1 MRRRHTA
8 RAAVLLSAALLVTA
22 CTSDDD
28 DSVEIEDT
36 AAPTEQT
43 TAPDDDT
50 EETAAPVDTTEE
62 TTADT
67 TADTTDDEAP
77 ATTTGD
83 SGPAT
88 TEGDEPATPTAAFG
102 GGSEIEA
109 AAAPGEVGGSAC
121 GTPYGNFEERT
132 PEGEVRVA
140 WNDPL
145 LSFNNNTTHSNA
157 TANANII
164 YMIQSGFTYY
174 DRDLNLIN
182 NSEFGTC
189 TLDSIEPLTITY
201 TINEGV
207 TWSDGVQI
215 DAADMLLSWAATSGH
230 FNEEDICFLGDGT
243 AIQCNGETQAWLVV
257 TPEGETREETAE
269 DYDPETGELLEGF
282 EYVPAEGVAFDAFT
296 EASNL
301 ISPENVAV
309 SEDGL
314 SFTVTYDSFYVDYPY
329 SSYGTTVPA
338 HVVAA
343 NALGVTDPA
352 EAKQAL
358 IDAFMNND
366 PAAIGPIASFFNTGF
381 DDNKLPEDPSLYL
394 SSGPYML
401 TAYEEV
407 SQMTLEANPSYEW
420 GPEPNIQTIIYQV
433 IGDPAAAVQAL
444 ANEEIDAFQPQ
455 ATADLLTELEGYAD
469 RGIVPV
475 AGTGATY
482 EHVDLVHTGQASPF
496 SADHYG
502 GDEEVAKMVRQALLL
517 SIPRQE
523 IIDRLI
529 APIDP
534 EAEVRNSFTV
544 DPGTPWYEDMVAANG
559 SDAYAE
565 QDIAAAQALL
575 AEAGVETPINV
586 RVLFA
591 DNNPRRASEFELM
604 QAAAAEA
611 GFNLIDGRSPTWGSE
626 LGNIQDYDMNFF
638 GWQSTSTAIGGS
650 NANYITTGA
659 NNFYGYSN
667 PELDA
672 LFEELNGTAD
682 PERQKEIL
690 IEAESH
696 LWEDAFGI
704 TLFQHPGLAAYNS
717 NYVEGVDPIPL
728 APTLFWNVWDWTIP
742 G

>member
-1 MRRRHTA
+1 LRRRHTA

-36 AAPTEQT
+36 TAPSEET
-43 TAPDDDT
+43 TAPEDT
-50 EETAAPVDTTEE
+50 TDETTAPVDTTE
-62 TTADT
+62 
-67 TADTTDDEAP
+67 TTDDAGPATTTGDSAP

-83 SGPAT
+83 
-88 TEGDEPATPTAAFG
+88 DEPAPTGAFG
-102 GGSEIEA
+102 GGHELDA

-121 GTPYGNFEERT
+121 GLPFGEFEERT

-164 YMIQSGFTYY
+164 YMIQSQFTYY

-189 TLDSIEPLTITY
+189 TLDSIDPLTITY
-201 TINEGV
+201 TVNEGV

-215 DAADMLLSWAATSGH
+215 DAADMVLTWASASGH

-243 AIQCNGETQAWLVV
+243 AIACNGETQAWLVV
-257 TPEGETREETAE
+257 TPEGETREETGD
-269 DYDPETGELLEGF
+269 DYDPETGELLEGYS
-282 EYVPAEGVAFDAFT
+282 YVPAEGVAFDAFT
-296 EASNL
+296 EGMNL
-301 ISPENVAV
+301 ISPEGVAI
-309 SEDGL
+309 SDDGL
-314 SFTVTYDSFYVDYPY
+314 SVTVTYDSFYVDYPY
-329 SSYGTTVPA
+329 NTLATTVPA
-338 HVVAA
+338 HVVAGH
-343 NALGVTDPA
+343 ALGIDDPA
-352 EAKQAL
+352 AAKQAL

-366 PAAIGPIASFFNTGF
+366 PAAIGPIAEFFNTGF

-394 SSGPYML
+394 SSGPYMV

-420 GPEPNIQTIIYQV
+420 GPEPNIQTIIYQI

-475 AGTGATY
+475 PGLGATY
-482 EHVDLVHTGQASPF
+482 EHVDFVHTGQASPF
-496 SADHYG
+496 SPDFHG
-502 GDEEVAKMVRQALLL
+502 GDAEKARMVREAMMLAL
-517 SIPRQE
+517 PRQE
-523 IIDRLI
+523 IVDRLI
-529 APIDP
+529 KPIDP
-534 EAEVRNSFTV
+534 EAEVRDSFTI
-544 DPGTPWYEDMVAANG
+544 DPSAPWYADMVAQNG

-575 AEAGVETPINV
+575 AEAGVTTPVNV

-650 NANYITTGA
+650 NANYISDGA

-667 PELDA
+667 PDLDA

-682 PERQKEIL
+682 AERQKEIL
-690 IEAESH
+690 IEAESL
-696 LWEDAFGI
+696 LWSDAFGHV
-704 TLFQHPGLAAYNS
+704 LFQHPGLAAYNS

-728 APTLFWNVWDWTIP
+728 SPTLFWNIWDWTIP